1 MNAEAFKS
9 LGAMISAVGTPSFW
23 RALAELCSCV
33 AESSGPMIYTFSR
46 KQHPRVLFPESRLE
60 ERDLYINSY
69 LRAAYSTDPY
79 YTAFLEKTPARLYT
93 LREIAPADFYQT
105 EYFGE
110 YYRHTN
116 VADEVAYLVSVA
128 DDTAIHISLTRL
140 WSEPTFS
147 EAEVESLRTLEPV
160 VMAAVER
167 HLEQCPLQ
175 GAEFDDEGEGSQL
188 ETAFE
193 AFGRDE
199 LSPREREVAQL
210 LLRGHS
216 PRSVAD
222 QLDLSID
229 TVRNHRRNIYRKLDI
244 SSHSE
249 LFGRFLDLIDSIAVG

>member
-1 MNAEAFKS
+1 MNGEAFNS
-9 LGAMISAVGTPSFW
+9 LGTMISAIGSPSFW
-23 RALAELCSCV
+23 RSLAEVCSRV

-93 LREIAPADFYQT
+93 LREIAPPDFYQT

-116 VADEVAYLVSVA
+116 VADEVAYLVPVA
-128 DDTAIHISLTRL
+128 DDSAIHISLTRL
-140 WSEPTFS
+140 WSELPFS
-147 EAEVESLRTLEPV
+147 EAEIESLRALEPV
-160 VMAAVER
+160 IMAAVER

-175 GAEFDDEGEGSQL
+175 EGDSGDEAEGSRL
-188 ETAFE
+188 EVAFE

-199 LSPREREVAQL
+199 LSPRECEVAQL

-216 PRSVAD
+216 PRSVAE
-222 QLDLSID
+222 QLALSID
-229 TVRNHRRNIYRKLDI
+229 TIRNHRRNIYRKLDI

-249 LFGRFLDLIDSIAVG
+249 LFGRFLDLIDSTAVG